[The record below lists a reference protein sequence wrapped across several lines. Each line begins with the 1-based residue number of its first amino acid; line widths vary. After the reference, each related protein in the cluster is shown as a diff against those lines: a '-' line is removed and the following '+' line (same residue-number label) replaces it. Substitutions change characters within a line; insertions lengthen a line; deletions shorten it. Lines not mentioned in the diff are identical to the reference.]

1 MQLNIAIEPCF
12 TFMVQFLALERVLQF
27 GYSVEEVLY
36 MGYMCERPVK
46 SAQALKKK
54 GCMAY
59 LNELI
64 LLLIHSTYLAI
75 ALQVR

>member
-1 MQLNIAIEPCF
+1 
-12 TFMVQFLALERVLQF
+12 
-27 GYSVEEVLY
+27 

-46 SAQALKKK
+46 SAQVKKK